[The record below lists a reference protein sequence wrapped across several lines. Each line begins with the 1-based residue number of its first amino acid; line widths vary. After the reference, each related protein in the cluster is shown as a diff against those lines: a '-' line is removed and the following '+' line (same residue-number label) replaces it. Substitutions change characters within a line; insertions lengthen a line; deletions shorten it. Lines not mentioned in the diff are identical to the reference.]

1 MIWGLTLKPGVPCTK
16 VLNEEVHLSLAS
28 MESRS
33 EFGKI
38 WPGSFSQVVMKT
50 EEVEVLLCTL
60 VHGSIF
66 QQNLDLKLMPKEKIT
81 FTVYG
86 DCIIYISGYTS
97 CLPHTEDGFDEDH
110 HGNNVMYEAE
120 VYNHTENE
128 RNLGGGE
135 EVGQSSS
142 SWAPEPEKKISV
154 ERDTNVKQSQDM
166 EDQGVTIIIKEE
178 ETDDI
183 LEDVY
188 AESDRRQDGDQ
199 TDFQSPEENY
209 QACQESQ
216 EDEKFAVIADIES
229 FPEQSSN
236 KDDDDD
242 GGGEYQESQ
251 RNYVKQSDILNYQHT
266 SGKVEINNSRGTTS
280 DSSPIGMSYNS
291 SSKASVT
298 RNSMTASHPTAC
310 TSRVAKSII
319 DHLKPSLAANRSL
332 SFRLQESKKLARSS
346 KKTVKSSS
354 MESSSENREHRC
366 PVCKKCFLHVS
377 SLVRHERIHTG
388 VKPYQCRICFKPFS
402 DAGNRAKHERIHMR
416 VKPFAC
422 MYCGKTFSAATYQR
436 QHQRVCPHMWKS

>member
-50 EEVEVLLCTL
+50 EAVEVLLCTL

-66 QQNLDLKLMPKEKIT
+66 QQNLDLKLMPNEKIT

-120 VYNHTENE
+120 GFAT
-128 RNLGGGE
+128 
-135 EVGQSSS
+135 SSNATAGITVSNFNGS
-142 SWAPEPEKKISV
+142 S
-154 ERDTNVKQSQDM
+154 
-166 EDQGVTIIIKEE
+166 EDHCLELIHQVSIIAKVKEE

-229 FPEQSSN
+229 FPKQSSN
-236 KDDDDD
+236 KDDDS
-242 GGGEYQESQ
+242 GGEYQESQ

-280 DSSPIGMSYNS
+280 DSIPIGMSYNS

-298 RNSMTASHPTAC
+298 RNSMSASHPTAC